1 MDAHLIQ
8 HAIEAHEAW
17 KDRLREL
24 VDHGRL
30 DRPIEDF
37 AADDRCPFGRWLHG
51 NVFPSGERDT
61 AEYRRVHACH
71 ARFHMTAGRVA
82 ELVSQGRVADAAHML
97 VEKGVFTQ
105 ASIDLLSALMDWKSA
120 RFPGA

>member
-1 MDAHLIQ
+1 M
-8 HAIEAHEAW
+8 
-17 KDRLREL
+17 REL

-51 NVFPSGERDT
+51 DAFPRGERDT

-82 ELVSQGRVADAAHML
+82 ELVSQGRGTDAAHML
-97 VEKGVFTQ
+97 VEKG
-105 ASIDLLSALMDWKSA
+105 
-120 RFPGA
+120 